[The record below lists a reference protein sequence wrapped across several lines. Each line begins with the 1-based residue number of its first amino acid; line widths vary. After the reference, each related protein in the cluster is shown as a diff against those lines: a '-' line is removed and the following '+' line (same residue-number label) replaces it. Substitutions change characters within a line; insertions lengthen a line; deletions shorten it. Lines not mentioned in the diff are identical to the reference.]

1 MLKFKFEKGRTLK
14 AYESVIIFGK
24 TEEGLAK
31 SVEWICTHLV
41 LSEGQTVM
49 RAVENK
55 MRVTVRKKDEPLWV
69 YGEILAM
76 EHNSETA
83 DIVWE
88 VVKLRNTSNYA
99 VILRKPELEFAYL
112 L

>member
-55 MRVTVRKKDEPLWV
+55 MRVTVCKKDEPLWFMV
-69 YGEILAM
+69 
-76 EHNSETA
+76 
-83 DIVWE
+83 
-88 VVKLRNTSNYA
+88 R
-99 VILRKPELEFAYL
+99 YL
-112 L
+112 LWNIIARRLILFGKLSS